1 MTLRELAMTTEQIDG
16 IGSAVLNFDLLP
28 DSAFVSIGTLAS
40 LLGVS
45 DATIRRRIA
54 EGSLPAPQS
63 VLGMQRYQVG
73 VVRNT
78 ILKAFD
84 FISLDDPNGGFD
96 KEVAHV

>member
-1 MTLRELAMTTEQIDG
+1 MTQPDTGVDSTL
-16 IGSAVLNFDLLP
+16 LNFDLLP
-28 DSAFVSIGTLAS
+28 DSAYVTIGTIAA
-40 LLGVS
+40 LLSVS

-54 EGSLPAPQS
+54 EGSLPAPQD

-84 FISLDDPNGGFD
+84 LISLDDPNGGFD

>member
-1 MTLRELAMTTEQIDG
+1 MTTAISDAGIDP
-16 IGSAVLNFDLLP
+16 ALKHFDEMP
-28 DSAFVSIGTLAS
+28 DSARVDLNVVAG

-45 DATIRRRIA
+45 VATIRRRIA
-54 EGSLPAPQS
+54 EGSLPAPQD

-84 FISLDDPNGGFD
+84 LISLDDPNGGFD
-96 KEVAHV
+96 KEVAHVE